1 MKNILIPIL
10 CLIIFCACS
19 GQQESNRPTKKG
31 SSGKTL
37 EVLLIADETVYNGNT
52 KKLID
57 SLFNRPQ
64 EGLNSPEPIFDVVNI
79 PTSSFKNT
87 AMFQVHRNVI
97 MLDINSENPNKV
109 YLHHDKWSA
118 PQIVFDFAANSREN
132 LDTLFQKYYPRMLQ
146 EIYRAE
152 HRRIIK
158 AFNGTAGYEVMEK
171 IKKQFGFELTVSGE
185 FELAKLSNPT
195 PEMGWVRKET
205 KDFGIG
211 VLIHTQPYENEN
223 MFEKENIL
231 NQTDTI
237 MKHVGG
243 PADGSYMGTE
253 RRIDAVFSISDMQQS
268 SYCIEARGLWRLFGD
283 FMGGPY
289 ISYTML
295 TPNKKEVV
303 TLIAYVYSPR
313 FEKRDYLMQV
323 ESICHSINFNE
334 K

>member
-1 MKNILIPIL
+1 MRKIILSIL
-10 CLIIFCACS
+10 CIVLLCACN
-19 GQQESNRPTKKG
+19 GKQENNLPTKKG

-37 EVLLIADETVYNGNT
+37 EILLVADENVYKGET
-52 KKLID
+52 KLLID
-57 SLFNRPQ
+57 SLFGRPQ
-64 EGLNSPEPIFDVVNI
+64 DGLNTPEPMFDVVNI

-87 AMFQVHRNVI
+87 EMFHVHRNVI
-97 MLDINSENPNKV
+97 MLDINSENQNKV

-118 PQIVFDFAANSREN
+118 PQIVFDFAAKNHTD
-132 LDTLFQKYYPRMLQ
+132 LDTLFKKYYPRMLQ

-171 IKKQFGFELTVSGE
+171 VKKQFGFELTVSGE
-185 FELAKLSNPT
+185 FELARLANPQ
-195 PEMGWVRKET
+195 PEMGWIRKET

-211 VLIHTQPYENEN
+211 VLVHTQPYQDKKVFNE
-223 MFEKENIL
+223 KNIL
-231 NQTDTI
+231 NQADSI
-237 MKHVGG
+237 MCHVGG
-243 PADGSYMGTE
+243 PAENSYMGTE
-253 RRIDAVFSISDMQQS
+253 RRVDAIFSISDMPQS

-289 ISYTML
+289 ISYTL
-295 TPNKKEVV
+295 LSPDEKQVI

-313 FEKRDYLMQV
+313 FDKRDYLMQV
-323 ESICHSINFNE
+323 ESICHSIKFNE